1 MNKLCALLLL
11 QFSASAQAGSYVPLT
26 VEDAVGTIDV
36 VAEGVVTDGYYDVVL
51 LTDGTPV
58 PVTKYRVEVTQPFT
72 GIDAGEFVDV
82 VFPGG
87 WSASGRFVHVDDVP
101 KIEMGELVLVTGTRT
116 SVNRDAVALFDWDR
130 GLLRLRQAQEGAWL
144 TSNAQGTFIT
154 GFDSWATRRLVA
166 PAECAADG
174 VDTDGLGETS
184 DEAELERQ
192 YELDR
197 LGFGAPAVGIEVA
210 PEVLALPWDE
220 AVSSWVEMLRI
231 AGLPME
237 SKADE

>member
-1 MNKLCALLLL
+1 MNQLCALLLL
-11 QFSASAQAGSYVPLT
+11 QFPDSAQAGSYVPLT
-26 VEDAVGTIDV
+26 VEDAVETIDV

-58 PVTKYRVEVTQPFT
+58 PVTKYRVEVTRPFT
-72 GIDAGEFVDV
+72 GTDAGGFVDV

-116 SVNRDAVALFDWDR
+116 SANRDSVALFDWER

-154 GFDSWATRRLVA
+154 GFDPWATRRLVA

-174 VDTDGLGETS
+174 IDTDGPGEIS
-184 DEAELERQ
+184 DEAEIERQ

-197 LGFGAPAVGIEVA
+197 LGFGAPSVGIEVA

-237 SKADE
+237 SNADE